1 MNTYSRIAFTFLSLL
16 LFTGCS
22 DRQKVEVIQEPKSTY
37 RYVTYQNP
45 LIQDV
50 TLLELSLTKEFVY
63 DKYTLEDTYKYGD
76 KERSFKWDKIKDI
89 ILMLENNQKKDRK
102 WVVIQNYR
110 NMNLEAPAV
119 KNFIR
124 NEYNKVCD
132 TLMVEKHQSAPLYFP
147 DDTINAI
154 IYARDG
160 SIAEITDS
168 IGRFYAINM
177 IDDSTRWLIPKRY
190 AFELPRGTRFHNLI
204 VVDRICQNITTLERT
219 GRANWKIRSMN
230 PATTGMHQ
238 PPYAQETPLGL
249 FLLQEKKKK
258 MHFLKDGTSKMG
270 GYAPYAS
277 RFTCGAYIHG
287 VPVNLPATQ
296 QIEYGWSLGTTPR
309 SHMCVRNATSHA
321 QYIYDSI
328 PELATVIAVIE

>member
-1 MNTYSRIAFTFLSLL
+1 MNTHLTIVIYFLSFLL
-16 LFTGCS
+16 VSCDGNHKKAEVT
-22 DRQKVEVIQEPKSTY
+22 QKPKTVY
-37 RYVTYQNP
+37 RIITHHTP
-45 LIQDV
+45 LIHDV
-50 TLLELSLTKEFVY
+50 TLPELSLTKELVY
-63 DKYTLEDTYKYGD
+63 DKYTLEDNYKYGNKD
-76 KERSFKWDKIKDI
+76 RSFKWDKIKDI
-89 ILMLENNQKKDRK
+89 ILLLENNQKKPRK
-102 WVVIQNYR
+102 WIVIQNYR

-132 TLMVEKHQSAPLYFP
+132 TLMVEKHQSAPLYIP
-147 DDTINAI
+147 GDTTNAI

-168 IGRFYAINM
+168 IGKFYSINM
-177 IDDSTRWLIPKRY
+177 IDDSVKWLIPKRY
-190 AFELPRGTRFHNLI
+190 VKELPYGTKFHNLI
-204 VVDRICQNITTLERT
+204 VVDRLCQNITTIERT

-230 PATTGMHQ
+230 PSTTGMHS
-238 PPYAQETPLGL
+238 PPYAKETPLGL

-258 MHFLKDGTSKMG
+258 MLFLKDGTSQMG

-296 QIEYGWSLGTTPR
+296 QIEYGWTLGTTPR

-328 PELATVIAVIE
+328 PELATIIAIIE